1 MTATKATRAEIQI
14 GTLTIDGFQLPDG
27 SYRMSQQQ
35 AAESIGEA
43 PVYALRFLRSR
54 ASKAML
60 GEGYT
65 DYTPESI
72 EVDSANTG
80 RGQTRINAL
89 PLEVVT
95 AYWLYRASNG
105 NKNAVLMTWALLTES
120 LERRFDNAFGV
131 SVSEADYQQRLAD
144 RISQLEN
151 DFGDDLAM
159 GDIYRGWVAALEQQ
173 LRDNGIEPWQPPP
186 IEDGE
191 Q

>member
-1 MTATKATRAEIQI
+1 MTATKATRADIQV
-14 GTLTIDGFQLPDG
+14 GTLTIDGFQLPGG

-35 AAESIGEA
+35 AAESIGES

-65 DYTPESI
+65 DYAPESI

-95 AYWLYRASNG
+95 H
-105 NKNAVLMTWALLTES
+105 
-120 LERRFDNAFGV
+120 
-131 SVSEADYQQRLAD
+131 
-144 RISQLEN
+144 
-151 DFGDDLAM
+151 
-159 GDIYRGWVAALEQQ
+159 RG
-173 LRDNGIEPWQPPP
+173 R
-186 IEDGE
+186 
-191 Q
+191 